1 MVIVTGT
8 GEKSFSAGFDVGDV
22 ANAEEVGPKGQTTW
36 SRVNR
41 FPKPIIAATN
51 GSALDGGCEPAL
63 ACHFRIMVDKPKA
76 LIGLSELNFGIIPG
90 WGGTQRMLR
99 TLGRSKALDM
109 ILFSKRITAKE
120 ALSIELI
127 DKVSA
132 PGEALNDALQMAQ
145 VIAERLPHCSER
157 CTESDDTAGLN
168 KGADEGLRV
177 EMEGIKAVSQS
188 KDVYEGFIAFLEK
201 RKPVFKG
208 E

>member
-145 VIAERLPHCSER
+145 VIAERLP
-157 CTESDDTAGLN
+157 
-168 KGADEGLRV
+168 
-177 EMEGIKAVSQS
+177 IAVSAVLKAMTLPALIKVPTRDS
-188 KDVYEGFIAFLEK
+188 GSRWRVLKRSVSPKTSMKDL
-201 RKPVFKG
+201 
-208 E
+208 